1 MKIFELT
8 LTQMLMMFTLMLV
21 GFLLRKKELVPQN
34 AGTVMAKLENFIL
47 VPALSISNQITQCT
61 IQNFKESS
69 SLILYGLI
77 TVIIAIGLS
86 CVIAKFVAGKNSD
99 QYMQNI
105 YKYALTFGNFGFMGN
120 FLVLGVWGNEFLYK
134 YLMFTFAVNIVC
146 YSWGVYMLIPKD
158 GKSSLLNSLKNA
170 LTTPPIIGIVIGM
183 ILGLTNANSYLPE
196 FVLNAL
202 NNAAKCQGPIA
213 MILVGIVIGNYDI
226 KKLFSDA
233 RVYVATFLRLVAIPA
248 LMMIVLNLVGAP
260 KEFMTLVLIAFAT
273 PLGLNTVVYP
283 AAFGGDTRPGAS
295 MAMISHTLSVI
306 TIPLMYLVFIGI

>member
-1 MKIFELT
+1 
-8 LTQMLMMFTLMLV
+8 
-21 GFLLRKKELVPQN
+21 
-34 AGTVMAKLENFIL
+34 
-47 VPALSISNQITQCT
+47 
-61 IQNFKESS
+61 
-69 SLILYGLI
+69 
-77 TVIIAIGLS
+77 
-86 CVIAKFVAGKNSD
+86 
-99 QYMQNI
+99 
-105 YKYALTFGNFGFMGN
+105 
-120 FLVLGVWGNEFLYK
+120 
-134 YLMFTFAVNIVC
+134 
-146 YSWGVYMLIPKD
+146 
-158 GKSSLLNSLKNA
+158 
-170 LTTPPIIGIVIGM
+170 M

-196 FVLNAL
+196 FILNAL

-283 AAFGGDTRPGAS
+283 AAYGGDTKTGAS

-306 TIPLMYLVFIGI
+306 TIPLMYLIFIGN

>member
-1 MKIFELT
+1 
-8 LTQMLMMFTLMLV
+8 
-21 GFLLRKKELVPQN
+21 
-34 AGTVMAKLENFIL
+34 
-47 VPALSISNQITQCT
+47 
-61 IQNFKESS
+61 
-69 SLILYGLI
+69 
-77 TVIIAIGLS
+77 
-86 CVIAKFVAGKNSD
+86 
-99 QYMQNI
+99 
-105 YKYALTFGNFGFMGN
+105 MGN

-196 FVLNAL
+196 FILNAL

-283 AAFGGDTRPGAS
+283 AAYGGDTKTGAS

-306 TIPLMYLVFIGI
+306 TIPLMYLIFIGN